1 MDFTNVFND
10 TFSITLV
17 VTPIIFIQDMAY
29 FNYTLRILGYI
40 VLSLI
45 NEAFAKD
52 DFVLRDQ
59 RLVSHVFQTVYT
71 DDWLN
76 CVRVCFEEARCISYN
91 FKIYQGP
98 CELNDCG
105 LEDIC
110 HRDETVIYSRGFVF
124 QQLRAT
130 RKVNTLT

>member
-1 MDFTNVFND
+1 
-10 TFSITLV
+10 
-17 VTPIIFIQDMAY
+17 MAY

-52 DFVLRDQ
+52 DLVLRDQ
-59 RLVSHVFQTVYT
+59 RLVSHVFRTVYT

-110 HRDETVIYSRGFVF
+110 HQDGNLPTVIYSRGFVF

-130 RKVNTLT
+130 SKVNTLT